1 MMTKE
6 SNSNNKQQRP
16 TPNHTHAGIHARRK
30 TWSPLVQLQ
39 IADNWANLLSSDI
52 RGILCSGHLPT
63 GSFAWQLD
71 NARHM
76 LTGLIAATCRFS
88 FWMTG
93 HCLKID
99 PHTVRGL
106 ILGFL
111 SAPSSSRD
119 RLLLPTGPWT
129 HLLGFLRSVGTS
141 TELGQR
147 AWSQCRY
154 MHVSAFVLALA
165 LSYFMQILPPRDPD
179 CAIWDSCVWLV
190 RTHAC
195 GNYSNEGPT
204 QALLPEQL
212 LFPGDGC
219 TQRRIFVRGG

>member
-1 MMTKE
+1 M
-6 SNSNNKQQRP
+6 
-16 TPNHTHAGIHARRK
+16 
-30 TWSPLVQLQ
+30 
-39 IADNWANLLSSDI
+39 
-52 RGILCSGHLPT
+52 
-63 GSFAWQLD
+63 
-71 NARHM
+71 
-76 LTGLIAATCRFS
+76 GLIAATRRFS
-88 FWMTG
+88 FWMIG

-99 PHTVRGL
+99 PCTVKGL

-119 RLLLPTGPWT
+119 RLLLPKGPQT
-129 HLLGFLRSVGTS
+129 HLPGFARSVGTG

-165 LSYFMQILPPRDPD
+165 SFYFMQIPPPRDPD
-179 CAIWDSCVWLV
+179 CAIWDSCVLLS

-204 QALLPEQL
+204 QALLPEL
-212 LFPGDGC
+212 SLFPGE
-219 TQRRIFVRGG
+219 FL

>member
-1 MMTKE
+1 M
-6 SNSNNKQQRP
+6 
-16 TPNHTHAGIHARRK
+16 
-30 TWSPLVQLQ
+30 
-39 IADNWANLLSSDI
+39 
-52 RGILCSGHLPT
+52 
-63 GSFAWQLD
+63 GSFAWQED

-76 LTGLIAATCRFS
+76 LTGLIAATRRFS

-93 HCLKID
+93 PCLKID
-99 PHTVRGL
+99 PRTAEGL

-111 SAPSSSRD
+111 SAPSSPCD
-119 RLLLPTGPWT
+119 RLLLPTGPRT
-129 HLLGFLRSVGTS
+129 HSPGFARSVGTG

-165 LSYFMQILPPRDPD
+165 SSYFMQIPPLRDPD
-179 CAIWDSCVWLV
+179 CAIWDSCVLLA

-195 GNYSNEGPT
+195 GNYSNEGAT

-212 LFPGDGC
+212 LFPGE
-219 TQRRIFVRGG
+219 FL